1 MAIFN
6 SYVSSPEGNPHS
18 ITQWDGQVAWKLK
31 ASAIGI
37 NVDEANSEPYIPKL
51 CSYTYYIY
59 IYTYFVY
66 IYIFNDIYILYKYKY
81 IYIHVYIIIHTWSD
95 T

>member
-59 IYTYFVY
+59 TYIHILY

-81 IYIHVYIIIHTWSD
+81 IYIYTCLHNYTYLV
-95 T
+95 

>member
-66 IYIFNDIYILYKYKY
+66 IYIFNDIYILYKY
-81 IYIHVYIIIHTWSD
+81 IYTCLHNYTYLV
-95 T
+95 

>member
-59 IYTYFVY
+59 IYLLHILY
-66 IYIFNDIYILYKYKY
+66 IYIFNDIYIYY
-81 IYIHVYIIIHTWSD
+81 IYIYMST
-95 T
+95 

>member
-66 IYIFNDIYILYKYKY
+66 IYIFNDIYILYKYIY
-81 IYIHVYIIIHTWSD
+81 IYMST
-95 T
+95 

>member
-59 IYTYFVY
+59 TYIHILY

>member
-59 IYTYFVY
+59 TYIHILYIY
-66 IYIFNDIYILYKYKY
+66 IYIFNGIYILYKYKY
-81 IYIHVYIIIHTWSD
+81 IYIYMST
-95 T
+95 

>member
-66 IYIFNDIYILYKYKY
+66 IYLMISIYYININIYIYF
-81 IYIHVYIIIHTWSD
+81 
-95 T
+95 